1 MRGPAQAGGRPVSGA
16 MNPQPGMHATVRN
29 RRALISSVEVAE
41 GGADGRFHLVGIEYL
56 DPDGVPDD
64 TLIWEREPR
73 ARLLEPHTLPDP
85 TRDGPMPPVEFDA
98 LVRAIRWGALVPYLD
113 PDGREGPLRR
123 LPLASPFQGAIQVE
137 DYQLVPLL
145 KAMRMP
151 RVSLLLADDVGL
163 GKTIEAGLIL
173 TELLLRRRIRRV
185 LILCPASLRS
195 QWRDEMREKFCLSF
209 DVVDRPATHALQKRL
224 GFDANPWRS
233 FPRIITSY
241 DYLKQE
247 DVLEQFRSAW
257 PPGRGAH
264 LPWDLLVVDEA
275 HNLMPAPIGEDSDL
289 TRMLRQL
296 APLFEHRLFL
306 TATPHNGHTRSFTGL
321 LEMLDPVRFTR
332 TSERLADREKDRVE
346 QVLVR
351 RLKSEI
357 NARTSPP
364 RFGRRDLEAIPLRV
378 DPRERS
384 LSDAFDA
391 FRARVRGLVARS
403 ERRDQLAGSFAVE
416 VLGKRLLSCP
426 VALADTWA
434 RYKQGLRGEESVD
447 Q

>member
-1 MRGPAQAGGRPVSGA
+1 MTVPVQPTSERPSGP

-29 RRALISSVEVAE
+29 RRALISAVDLHDGGVE
-41 GGADGRFHLVGIEYL
+41 GRFHLVSLEYL
-56 DPDGVPDD
+56 DPDGVSEDS
-64 TLIWEREPR
+64 LIWEREPR
-73 ARLLEPHTLPDP
+73 ARLLEPHSLPDP
-85 TRDGPMPPVEFDA
+85 TRDGPMSPVEFDA
-98 LVRAIRWGALVPYLD
+98 LVRAVRWGALIPYLD
-113 PDGREGPLRR
+113 PDGTEGPVDR

-195 QWRDEMREKFCLSF
+195 QWRDEMREKFSLTF

-241 DYLKQE
+241 DYLKQP

-257 PPGRGAH
+257 PPGQGAH

-275 HNLMPAPIGEDSDL
+275 HNLMPASFGEDNEV
-289 TRMLRQL
+289 
-296 APLFEHRLFL
+296 AY
-306 TATPHNGHTRSFTGL
+306 AL
-321 LEMLDPVRFTR
+321 LGDGMELKQKA
-332 TSERLADREKDRVE
+332 LK
-346 QVLVR
+346 LVR
-351 RLKSEI
+351 
-357 NARTSPP
+357 
-364 RFGRRDLEAIPLRV
+364 EA
-378 DPRERS
+378 
-384 LSDAFDA
+384 
-391 FRARVRGLVARS
+391 
-403 ERRDQLAGSFAVE
+403 AGIA
-416 VLGKRLLSCP
+416 
-426 VALADTWA
+426 A
-434 RYKQGLRGEESVD
+434 
-447 Q
+447 